1 MFVLFVLKLHDQ
13 DLIYSRTS
21 KTNSGT
27 TMSIKVAHILVVRK
41 PGFVCVF
48 TFYLIFPFLF

>member
-41 PGFVCVF
+41 SGFVCVF
-48 TFYLIFPFLF
+48 TFYLIPFLF